1 MAKNQ
6 LLKIVNLILA
16 ILVVTQASSG
26 LLHGQLPGEAFEVV
40 HVGGG
45 IALVAAI
52 VLHVILNFAWV
63 RSAFRRPKR
72 A

>member
-26 LLHGQLPGEAFEVV
+26 LLHDRLPGEAFKII

-45 IALVAAI
+45 IVLVLAI

-63 RSAFRRPKR
+63 RSAFRRPR
-72 A
+72 QA